1 MSLRNFAFQRAFAKL
16 FVYNILFEDSESD
29 ERYLGLDENS
39 SILSITG
46 AGCGVA
52 SMMSRRPE
60 RLDAVDINRHH
71 LALAGLKVI
80 GAQQLT
86 DYDTFYQLLGRG
98 YLPNNTKGTIAS
110 VAEAMP
116 TWMAKYWSRHWR
128 RFSRNSIYVQGLTAQ
143 MLAGLRRLSGTNDS
157 WLSSLIDAPVEERER
172 EIDAKITPVLERTM
186 VRLMMSSP
194 LQLLALGI
202 NFNQRDK
209 ILASE
214 DDENLLEFYISHL
227 KRLAHTDLATNW
239 FVWHAA
245 TGHFNHDHPDAVP
258 PYLRR
263 DRHQRSSDASPTT
276 VRFHHGNIFDRL
288 ENAGSKTWTHYTL
301 CDAPDWM
308 PNEVQSHLLDEI
320 FRTSKDGAIVLAR
333 SVEPDSFIERIDGG
347 RRFQLLEDVS
357 NKAAAEDRSRQ
368 YRRVDFFR
376 VTH

>member
-1 MSLRNFAFQRAFAKL
+1 MSLRNSAFQGAFSKL

-29 ERYLGLDENS
+29 ERYLELDENS

-52 SMMSRRPE
+52 SMMSRRPQ

-80 GAQQLT
+80 GAQRLA
-86 DYDTFYQLLGRG
+86 DYDLFYQLLGRG
-98 YLPNNTKGTIAS
+98 CLPDPRETMAQLANH
-110 VAEAMP
+110 MP
-116 TWMAKYWSRHWR
+116 DWMSKYWSRRWKR
-128 RFSRNSIYVQGLTAQ
+128 LARNSIYLQGLTSR
-143 MLAGLRRLSGTNDS
+143 MLTGLRKLSGINAE
-157 WLSSLIDAPVEERER
+157 WLNSMLDASVEEREQA
-172 EIDAKITPVLERTM
+172 IDDVIAPVLERRS
-186 VRLMMSSP
+186 VRIMMQSP

-202 NFNQRDK
+202 NYNQRDK

-214 DDENLLEFYISHL
+214 DDENLIEFYISHL
-227 KRLAHTDLATNW
+227 KRLATTDLATNW

-263 DRHQRSSDASPTT
+263 NRHERSSEQSPTK
-276 VRFHHGNIFDRL
+276 VLFHHGNIFDRL
-288 ENAGSKTWTHYTL
+288 ESAGPGTWSHYTL

-308 PNEVQSHLLDEI
+308 PPHVQSKLLDEI
-320 FRTSKDGAIVLAR
+320 HRTSKDGAIVLAR
-333 SVEPDSFIERIDGG
+333 TVEPESFVERLDDR
-347 RRFQLLEDVS
+347 RRFQLMEDAS
-357 NKAAAEDRSRQ
+357 TRAAAEDRSRQ

-376 VTH
+376 VVH

>member
-52 SMMSRRPE
+52 SMMSRRPQ

-80 GAQQLT
+80 GAQHLA
-86 DYDTFYQLLGRG
+86 DYDIFYQLLGRG
-98 YLPNNTKGTIAS
+98 YLPKDAQGTVAS
-110 VAEAMP
+110 LGEHMP
-116 TWMAKYWSRHWR
+116 AWMANYWRRHWR
-128 RFSRNSIYVQGLTAQ
+128 RFSRNSIYMQGLTSR
-143 MLAGLRRLSGTNDS
+143 MLMGLRKMSGTDAL
-157 WLSSLIDAPVEERER
+157 WLTDLIEAPVEERER
-172 EIDAKITPVLERTM
+172 AIDAKITPVLTSPF
-186 VRLMMSSP
+186 VRMLMASP
-194 LQLLALGI
+194 IQLLALGI

-209 ILASE
+209 ILESE
-214 DDENLLEFYISHL
+214 GDENLMEFYVNHL

-263 DRHQRSSDASPTT
+263 DRHERSSDTSPTT

-288 ENAGSKTWTHYTL
+288 ENAGTNTWTHYTL

-308 PNEVQSHLLDEI
+308 PQDVQSKLLDEI

-333 SVEPDSFIERIDGG
+333 SVEQDSFIERIDDGK
-347 RRFQLLEDVS
+347 RFQLLENES
-357 NKAAAEDRSRQ
+357 NRATMEDRSRQ

-376 VTH
+376 VNH